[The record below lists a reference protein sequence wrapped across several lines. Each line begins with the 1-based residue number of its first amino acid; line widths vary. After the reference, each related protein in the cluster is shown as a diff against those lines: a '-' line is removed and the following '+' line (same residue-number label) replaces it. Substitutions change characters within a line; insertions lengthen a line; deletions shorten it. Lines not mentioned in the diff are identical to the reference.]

1 MRLLLLLMLLM
12 LGCEVTAS
20 EPDAALP
27 DVVEDKTSS
36 WQTDGRLPLLID
48 FAWDY
53 KTDFDSEHWTGPD
66 LMLRGRFDDLF
77 GGFEGYQLVLH
88 STFKMGWIDGEST
101 EHFLITTGF
110 SFGNDFGAGEITE
123 PWPAGEWTISKPFP
137 MARSTIFSVALGAAL
152 GYSSGIN
159 TSEKTGRQEAGVLEA
174 WQSFGGFFLEFRLR
188 EVIRINIH
196 REIGIEA
203 DIHFEINVFRPIYPV
218 SITVGI
224 SWLDYQR
231 SNGTLFEV
239 GVRLAL

>member
-1 MRLLLLLMLLM
+1 MRLLLLLMLMM
-12 LGCEVTAS
+12 LGCDVAAS
-20 EPDAALP
+20 EPDEAFP
-27 DVVEDKTSS
+27 DIEEDKASS
-36 WQTDGRLPLLID
+36 WRKDGRLPLLID

-88 STFKMGWIDGEST
+88 STYKKGWIDGDLA

-152 GYSSGIN
+152 GYSSGLN
-159 TSEKTGRQEAGVLEA
+159 TSKSADRQEAVVLEA
-174 WQSFGGFFLEFRLR
+174 WQSFGMYFLEFRLR
-188 EVIRINIH
+188 EVIRINLI

-203 DIHFEINVFRPIYPV
+203 DIHFEINVFRPIYPLSV
-218 SITVGI
+218 TIGV

-231 SNGTLFEV
+231 SNGAFFEI